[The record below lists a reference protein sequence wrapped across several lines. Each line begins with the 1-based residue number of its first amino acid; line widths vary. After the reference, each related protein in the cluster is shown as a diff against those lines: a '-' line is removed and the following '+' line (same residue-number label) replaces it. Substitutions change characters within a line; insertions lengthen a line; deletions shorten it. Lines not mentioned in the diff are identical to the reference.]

1 MRKPLC
7 FCACLHVCWT
17 NTCRGCYENK
27 LHLTIFLL
35 LPLEY
40 EIRLGPEQR
49 DQLSFNSSRRQH
61 QKPGSGELAWDSAS
75 KISVS
80 RIYLSV
86 FAVNVQNP
94 FSIPFIFLFLTLQ
107 GGNLIEMVIA
117 TYLKTK
123 KKPLKFF
130 EVLMIQVWAAMWQP
144 HSNAVGTI
152 SLSPISDQLWG
163 NLGYVQKEIW
173 VRRHLKQL
181 YSWKKAG

>member
-61 QKPGSGELAWDSAS
+61 QKHVGVENWLGIVQA
-75 KISVS
+75 K
-80 RIYLSV
+80 YLC
-86 FAVNVQNP
+86 P
-94 FSIPFIFLFLTLQ
+94 ISIPYLPLCFRSECSKPLLHSFYFPLSYPLGWKLNRNGDSHLF
-107 GGNLIEMVIA
+107 
-117 TYLKTK
+117 KKKK

-163 NLGYVQKEIW
+163 NLGYV
-173 VRRHLKQL
+173 
-181 YSWKKAG
+181 